1 MNFGK
6 NIERYKGFK
15 SVKFA
20 GVVVFSLLLVS
31 FIWRW
36 VGPNSIVEVAVSVR
50 SAMVD
55 GDGNRLFQS
64 ASPQEIGCSN
74 LTPDKISA
82 AWLLLIKPAIQTSR
96 FVRFAPAA
104 LNENGVQ
111 ASASA
116 KFLDHKGNPWE
127 IYIIANQ
134 TDTAPKAS
142 TVYEMMCVA
151 ASFDE
156 KLVVRPF
163 TARTM
168 IDGIHRFAPSLR
180 AAGIEKISINPKN
193 CLSFSELEK
202 MLTPGARLEKG

>member
-1 MNFGK
+1 MKFGK
-6 NIERYKGFK
+6 NIERHKGSK
-15 SVKFA
+15 VVKMA
-20 GVVVFSLLLVS
+20 GVGVFILLS
-31 FIWRW
+31 ASIIWRW
-36 VGPNSIVEVAVSVR
+36 ISPNSIAEVAVSVR

-74 LTPDKISA
+74 LTPDKVGA
-82 AWLLLIKPAIQTSR
+82 AWRLLIKPAIQTSKFIR
-96 FVRFAPAA
+96 YAPAA

-134 TDTAPKAS
+134 TDTVPKAS
-142 TVYEMMCVA
+142 IVYEMMCVA
-151 ASFDE
+151 ASFDK

-163 TARTM
+163 TAATM
-168 IDGIHRFAPSLR
+168 IDGIHRFAPALR

-193 CLSFSELEK
+193 CLSFSELQK
-202 MLTPGARLEKG
+202 MLTPGAKLEKG